1 MMERHHKRMNMP
13 VLESK
18 LNARSADFQANAAA
32 MRAMVDDLRVQ
43 LAKVAEGGGTVARN
57 RHTGRGKLLPRDR
70 VQMLLDPG
78 TPFLELAPLA
88 ALNMYNN
95 DAPGAGIVAGIGRVS
110 GVDCMIVCND
120 ATVKGGTYYPM
131 TVKKHLRAQEI
142 AQQNRLPCIYLVD
155 SGGANLPN
163 QDEVF
168 PDRDH
173 FGRIFYNQANMSAQ
187 GIAQIA
193 VVMGSCT
200 AGGAYVPA
208 MSDETIIVKNQGT
221 IFLGGPPLVKAATG
235 EIVSAEDLGGG
246 DVHTRLSGVAD
257 HLAQNDLHAL
267 ALARQTVKNLNAR
280 KVPPIAT
287 HEPVAPRHA
296 AQELYGV
303 IPTDAR
309 KPFDVREIIAR
320 IVDDSDFDEFK
331 ARFGTTLVTGFAR
344 IEGMPVGIIA
354 NNGILF
360 SESAQKG
367 RALHRAVLPAQDSA
381 GVPAEHHRLHGRAQ
395 VRKRR
400 HRAPRRQDGH
410 GRGHGERAEVH
421 HHHRRQLRRR
431 QLRHVRPRLLAAL
444 PVDVAQRAHLGDG
457 RGAGRQRAG
466 HGAARRHRGQGRQLE
481 RRGRSRVQA
490 AAARPV
496 CPPVASLFRQRPH
509 LGRRRDR
516 PGRHPPG
523 AGAGPVGR
531 AQRADRRAEVRR
543 VPHVRRAMIAESIYT
558 TPEHELLRDQVARFL
573 AREVE
578 PHAAAWEEQGFVPR
592 EVLRRMGQAG
602 LFGLMYEGRYGG
614 GDADALTN
622 LVFAEALSQSTFAG
636 FIITVLVHTDMA
648 SPHLHHAGNEA
659 QKEKYL
665 SKVIAGELITA
676 VGITEP
682 GAGSDVAGIRTS
694 ARREG
699 DEWVLNGTKMFI
711 TNGVQA
717 NLYFVAAKTGAG
729 KRDMSMFIVEK
740 GTPGFT
746 VGRALKKTGWLS
758 SDTAELIFDNVRIPA
773 GNLLGEEGKGFYSV
787 MKNFQTERIALAAM
801 AVGHCTQAIR
811 LTLDYVRQ
819 RQAFG
824 GPLWNQQTIR
834 QRISMLDAKTR
845 AARAFMYHCAWRV
858 TQGHDIVQDV
868 SMLKALTGELV
879 NEVVQTCQQF
889 HGGMGYIRETAIER
903 LWRDARVLGI
913 GGGATEVMLE
923 EVAKRY

>member
-1 MMERHHKRMNMP
+1 M
-13 VLESK
+13 
-18 LNARSADFQANAAA
+18 AAA

-331 ARFGTTLVTGFAR
+331 ARFGTTLITGFAR

-367 RALHRAVLPAQDSA
+367 AHFIELCCQRKIPLVFLQNITGFMVGRKYESEGIARHGAKMVTAVATASVPKFTIIIGGSFGA
-381 GVPAEHHRLHGRAQ
+381 GNYGMCGRAYSPRFLWMWPNARISVMGGEQ
-395 VRKRR
+395 AASVLATVRRDGIEAKGGSWSAEEEAAFKQPLLDQFAHQSHPYFASARLWDDGVIDPADTRR
-400 HRAPRRQDGH
+400 VLALG
-410 GRGHGERAEVH
+410 
-421 HHHRRQLRRR
+421 LS
-431 QLRHVRPRLLAAL
+431 AAL
-444 PVDVAQRAHLGDG
+444 NAPIGEPKFGV
-457 RGAGRQRAG
+457 
-466 HGAARRHRGQGRQLE
+466 
-481 RRGRSRVQA
+481 
-490 AAARPV
+490 
-496 CPPVASLFRQRPH
+496 FR
-509 LGRRRDR
+509 
-516 PGRHPPG
+516 
-523 AGAGPVGR
+523 
-531 AQRADRRAEVRR
+531 
-543 VPHVRRAMIAESIYT
+543 M
-558 TPEHELLRDQVARFL
+558 
-573 AREVE
+573 
-578 PHAAAWEEQGFVPR
+578 
-592 EVLRRMGQAG
+592 
-602 LFGLMYEGRYGG
+602 
-614 GDADALTN
+614 
-622 LVFAEALSQSTFAG
+622 
-636 FIITVLVHTDMA
+636 
-648 SPHLHHAGNEA
+648 
-659 QKEKYL
+659 
-665 SKVIAGELITA
+665 
-676 VGITEP
+676 
-682 GAGSDVAGIRTS
+682 
-694 ARREG
+694 
-699 DEWVLNGTKMFI
+699 
-711 TNGVQA
+711 
-717 NLYFVAAKTGAG
+717 
-729 KRDMSMFIVEK
+729 
-740 GTPGFT
+740 
-746 VGRALKKTGWLS
+746 
-758 SDTAELIFDNVRIPA
+758 
-773 GNLLGEEGKGFYSV
+773 
-787 MKNFQTERIALAAM
+787 
-801 AVGHCTQAIR
+801 
-811 LTLDYVRQ
+811 
-819 RQAFG
+819 
-824 GPLWNQQTIR
+824 
-834 QRISMLDAKTR
+834 
-845 AARAFMYHCAWRV
+845 
-858 TQGHDIVQDV
+858 
-868 SMLKALTGELV
+868 
-879 NEVVQTCQQF
+879 
-889 HGGMGYIRETAIER
+889 
-903 LWRDARVLGI
+903 
-913 GGGATEVMLE
+913 
-923 EVAKRY
+923 